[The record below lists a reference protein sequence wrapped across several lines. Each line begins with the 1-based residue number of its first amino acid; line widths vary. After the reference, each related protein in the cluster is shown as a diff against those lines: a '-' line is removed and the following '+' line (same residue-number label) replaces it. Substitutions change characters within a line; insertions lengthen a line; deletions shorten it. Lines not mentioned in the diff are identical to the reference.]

1 MSADL
6 IPNATVEF
14 TDLGNGRTRTVTRG
28 GLAISKEDAMAAA
41 NFFSG
46 VDVSKLTPEE
56 LDARAKHFVATLPK
70 EAPSAGS
77 SVAEKL
83 DELASTD
90 AGLQFQI
97 QFRRYKL
104 ACARLS
110 SGQFDMLSDEE
121 LSDVLLAS
129 NTIFAPF
136 RVFQQRAEMLD
147 RE

>member
-1 MSADL
+1 MSAKS
-6 IPNATVEF
+6 IPNATVEV
-14 TDLGNGRTRTVTRG
+14 TDLGGGRTQTVTRG

-56 LDARAKHFVATLPK
+56 LDARAKQFVATLPK
-70 EAPSAGS
+70 ETPSAGS
-77 SVAEKL
+77 SVAENL
-83 DELASTD
+83 NELD